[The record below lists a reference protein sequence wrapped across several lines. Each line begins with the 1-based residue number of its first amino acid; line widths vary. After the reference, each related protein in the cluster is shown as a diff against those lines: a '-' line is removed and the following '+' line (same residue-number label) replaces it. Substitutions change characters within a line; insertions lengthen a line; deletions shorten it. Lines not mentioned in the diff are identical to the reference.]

1 MKSEC
6 GSDPRIWGKALC
18 EEKEAGEAVRRT
30 NGVLNGTMLLGA
42 VWVVIWGILGGV
54 AWGAERVYIDITQPG
69 FVKLPI
75 AVPEFKMQGP
85 EEASLARQMA
95 AVVSEDLDFCGYFKV
110 LDPAGFL
117 ESPQQM
123 GVLPSEIRFDSWRA
137 IGADFLVRGLYQAQG
152 GTLKVEFRLF
162 DVVSQKM
169 VIGKAYEARVVDARA
184 VAHRIANEIIA
195 ALTGEAGIFDT
206 RLAFVQADGD
216 TKEIYVMD
224 VDGQNLTPLTRD
236 GSTAL
241 SPAWSPD
248 GTQLAYVSYVEGQ
261 PKVFVA
267 NVFTGARRAVSGYPG
282 INITPAWHPS
292 GGRLAVTLSKDGNP
306 DIFLMDSQGSV
317 LKTLVSGWAIDVS
330 PTWSPDGSKIAYVS
344 NESGNPQVYVL
355 DISSGHKKR
364 LTYEGKYNTS
374 PAWSPKGDWIAF
386 SSLTG
391 GAHNIFIIRP
401 DGSGLRALTHG
412 EGNNESPTW
421 SPDGRLV
428 AFSSTRNGSSAIWA
442 AVVNGEGTRRLTRLG
457 GAQSQPS
464 WSPRANR

>member
-1 MKSEC
+1 M
-6 GSDPRIWGKALC
+6 GKGTA
-18 EEKEAGEAVRRT
+18 ETVRRACT
-30 NGVLNGTMLLGA
+30 GRGWRKLL
-42 VWVVIWGILGGV
+42 ILFWAAAGFMSASG

-75 AVPEFKMQGP
+75 AVPDFKMQGDDAGP
-85 EEASLARQMA
+85 ARQMA
-95 AVVSEDLDFCGYFKV
+95 AVIRDDLDLSGYFKV

-123 GVLPSEIRFDSWRA
+123 GVLPSEIRFDSWKA
-137 IGADFLVRGLYQAQG
+137 VGAEFLVRGQYEARG
-152 GTLKVEFRLF
+152 GGLNAEFRLF

-169 VIGKAYEARVVDARA
+169 VVGKAYEARVADARA

-206 RLAFVQADGD
+206 RLAFVQAEGD
-216 TKEIYVMD
+216 AKEIYVMD
-224 VDGQNLTPLTRD
+224 LDGQNLTAITRD
-236 GSTAL
+236 RSTAL

-261 PKVFVA
+261 PKIFIA
-267 NVFTGARRAVSGYPG
+267 NVFSGARRAVAGYPG
-282 INITPAWHPS
+282 INITPAWHPA

-306 DIFLMDSQGSV
+306 DIFLMDAQGSL
-317 LKTLVSGWAIDVS
+317 LKALVSGWAIDVS
-330 PTWSPDGSKIAYVS
+330 PSWSPDGSKIAYVS
-344 NESGNPQVYVL
+344 NESGNPHIYVL
-355 DISSGHKKR
+355 DLAGGNKRR

-386 SSLTG
+386 SSMNG
-391 GAHNIFIIRP
+391 GRHNIFIVRP

-412 EGNNESPTW
+412 EGDNESPTW

-428 AFSSTRNGSSAIWA
+428 AFSSTREGASAIWA
-442 AVVNGEGTRRLTRLG
+442 AVVNGEGIRRLTRLG